1 MTEMPTY
8 MSYLLA
14 WYATASVIT
23 YVLYAWDKWAAIK
36 QRQRVSEK
44 TLHWLALLGGWPGA
58 WCAQQQLRHKTQK
71 TAFRRVFWV
80 TVVLNLACL
89 AAVLALTQPWPS

>member
-1 MTEMPTY
+1 MNSWM
-8 MSYLLA
+8 LFGLA
-14 WYATASVIT
+14 LYAAASVVTYAT
-23 YVLYAWDKWAAIK
+23 YAWDKRAAIK
-36 QRQRVSEK
+36 KRQRVSEK

>member
-1 MTEMPTY
+1 M
-8 MSYLLA
+8 LFGLA
-14 WYATASVIT
+14 LYAAASAVTYAT
-23 YVLYAWDKWAAIK
+23 YAWDKRAAIK
-36 QRQRVSEK
+36 KRQRVSEK

-71 TAFRRVFWV
+71 TAFRRVFWL

>member
-23 YVLYAWDKWAAIK
+23 YVLYAWDKRAAIK

-71 TAFRRVFWV
+71 TSFRRVYWA
-80 TVVLNLACL
+80 TVLLNISVLGGFV
-89 AAVLALTQPWPS
+89 AVMPLR

>member
-1 MTEMPTY
+1 MNSWM
-8 MSYLLA
+8 LFGLA
-14 WYATASVIT
+14 LYAAASVVTYAT
-23 YVLYAWDKWAAIK
+23 YAWDKRAAIK
-36 QRQRVSEK
+36 KRQRVSEK

-89 AAVLALTQPWPS
+89 AAVLALTQLWPS

>member
-1 MTEMPTY
+1 MNSWM
-8 MSYLLA
+8 LFGLA
-14 WYATASVIT
+14 LYATASVVT
-23 YVLYAWDKWAAIK
+23 YAIYAWDKRAAIK
-36 QRQRVSEK
+36 KRQRVSEK

>member
-1 MTEMPTY
+1 MIEISTCL
-8 MSYLLA
+8 SVLLA
-14 WYATASVIT
+14 WYAAVSVMT
-23 YVLYAWDKWAAIK
+23 YVHYAWDKRAAIQ

-58 WCAQQQLRHKTQK
+58 WCAQQRLRHKTQK
-71 TAFRRVFWV
+71 IAFRRVFWV

>member
-14 WYATASVIT
+14 WYATASVII
-23 YVLYAWDKWAAIK
+23 YVLYAWDKRAAIK

-44 TLHWLALLGGWPGA
+44 TLHWLALLGGWPGHGA
-58 WCAQQQLRHKTQK
+58 RSSSCATRPKK
-71 TAFRRVFWV
+71 PAFDAFIGPRCCSI
-80 TVVLNLACL
+80 LQC
-89 AAVLALTQPWPS
+89 

>member
-1 MTEMPTY
+1 

-23 YVLYAWDKWAAIK
+23 YVLYAWDKRAAIK

-71 TAFRRVFWV
+71 TSFRRVYWGMV
-80 TVVLNLACL
+80 LLNLVVLIGLI
-89 AAVLALTQPWPS
+89 AVMPLR

>member
-23 YVLYAWDKWAAIK
+23 YVLYAWDKRAAIK
-36 QRQRVSEK
+36 KRQRVSEK
-44 TLHWLALLGGWPGA
+44 TLHWLALVGGWPGA

-71 TAFRRVFWV
+71 PAFGASIGSRCCSISR
-80 TVVLNLACL
+80 C
-89 AAVLALTQPWPS
+89 

>member
-1 MTEMPTY
+1 MN
-8 MSYLLA
+8 SWILFGLA
-14 WYATASVIT
+14 LYAAASVVSYAT
-23 YVLYAWDKWAAIK
+23 YAWDKRAAIK
-36 QRQRVSEK
+36 KRQRVSEK

-89 AAVLALTQPWPS
+89 AAVLALTQPWLS

>member
-1 MTEMPTY
+1 

-14 WYATASVIT
+14 WYATASVII
-23 YVLYAWDKWAAIK
+23 YVLYAWDKRAAIK

-71 TAFRRVFWV
+71 TSFRRVYWGMV
-80 TVVLNLACL
+80 LLNLVVLIGLS
-89 AAVLALTQPWPS
+89 AVMPLR

>member
-1 MTEMPTY
+1 MNSWMIFGLVLYAAASVVT
-8 MSYLLA
+8 
-14 WYATASVIT
+14 YAT
-23 YVLYAWDKWAAIK
+23 YAWDKRAAIK
-36 QRQRVSEK
+36 KRRRVSEK

-89 AAVLALTQPWPS
+89 AAVLVLTQPWPS

>member
-8 MSYLLA
+8 ISYLLA
-14 WYATASVIT
+14 WYVAVSVIT
-23 YVLYAWDKWAAIK
+23 YATYAWDKRAAIK
-36 QRQRVSEK
+36 KRQRVSEK

-71 TAFRRVFWV
+71 TSFRRVYWA
-80 TVVLNLACL
+80 TVLLNI
-89 AAVLALTQPWPS
+89 AVLGGLVAVMPLR

>member
-23 YVLYAWDKWAAIK
+23 YVLYAWDKRAAIK

-71 TAFRRVFWV
+71 TSFRRVYWGMV
-80 TVVLNLACL
+80 LLNLVVLIGLI
-89 AAVLALTQPWPS
+89 AVMPLR